1 MEKCLKTVL
10 YNSNNCLQEKDPLLC
25 LDDLN
30 HDSLLSI
37 WMKYYGSDPRIA
49 LGRYSPLEKEIMRLG
64 GVHTIATRRL
74 LAQKHKEEEKMLKE
88 LRQKSPDYLKAM
100 EYKKEHPLLNTGK
113 KSLEKAWTARII
125 IPREELKV
133 PAREEKT
140 INKHIERMKLGRG
153 LQDWSHPKQF
163 QSSSFLPAVTPD
175 SKPASQERDEE
186 KETSKTNKTEIKMK
200 VIFKADEPKKTIIS
214 NPNDRQTFDVR
225 TKLERNIAGHTN
237 RTRFLPT
244 DFPGDLLFLNQ
255 NYKSTRIHLKPKMK
269 SFLLNKEGRW
279 KNCLQYPF
287 EDSPHS

>member
-1 MEKCLKTVL
+1 MKKYIKPML
-10 YNSNNCLQEKDPLLC
+10 YNSKNCIQDKDPLLC

-30 HDSLLSI
+30 HESLLSI

-74 LAQKHKEEEKMLKE
+74 LAQKEREEEKMLKE
-88 LRQKSPDYLKAM
+88 LRQKSPDYQKAM

-113 KSLEKAWTARII
+113 KSMEKTWTARII

-133 PAREEKT
+133 PTREKKT
-140 INKHIERMKLGRG
+140 INKHIERMELGRG
-153 LQDWSHPKQF
+153 LQDWAHYKQF

-175 SKPASQERDEE
+175 SKPANQERDEDE
-186 KETSKTNKTEIKMK
+186 ETSKANKTEIKMN

-225 TKLERNIAGHTN
+225 TKLERNLAGHTN

-255 NYKSTRIHLKPKMK
+255 NYKSTRIHLSHNMK
-269 SFLLNKEGRW
+269 LFLSNKEGHW
-279 KNCLQYPF
+279 KSCFQYP
-287 EDSPHS
+287 